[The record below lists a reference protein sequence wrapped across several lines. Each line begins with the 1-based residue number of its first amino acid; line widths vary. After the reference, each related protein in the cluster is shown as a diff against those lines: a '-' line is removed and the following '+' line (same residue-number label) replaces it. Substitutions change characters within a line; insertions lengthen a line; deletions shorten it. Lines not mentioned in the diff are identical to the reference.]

1 MGTSY
6 WWIFD
11 LFLIATVIYI
21 IVINAKRG
29 VTKILL
35 LSIGYAVTA
44 IVATVLAAI
53 AAPTLYQTVAYQ
65 NNINGIVTA
74 NQHMDFVEV
83 FSDAID
89 AEQYG
94 FSMDR
99 AMVERTLEDSKKNL
113 HFDEEFF
120 NYATRRTGGP
130 VCDKAEF
137 TKMLRDAFAKS
148 YGAELD
154 QRLPRY
160 VRMYFDEQLKE
171 NPDIMFSLISTY
183 YDNGKTQSER
193 ADILEKMFAS
203 KPTTEVL
210 QIFIFLILFS
220 IMMAIIALI
229 SAILQNRMFLNI
241 QRVTDHAVGGLLGV
255 IEAGIVVMLLTLVVR
270 LLVLLLGGRF
280 LIFNDPTIAESK
292 LFSFFYDHI
301 SIML

>member
-193 ADILEKMFAS
+193 ADILEKMFAA